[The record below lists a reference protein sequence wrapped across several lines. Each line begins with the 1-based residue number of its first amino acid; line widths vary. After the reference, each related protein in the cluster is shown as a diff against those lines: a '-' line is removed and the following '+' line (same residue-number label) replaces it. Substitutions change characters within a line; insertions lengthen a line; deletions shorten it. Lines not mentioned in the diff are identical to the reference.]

1 MKILDAKIIV
11 RSHNSS
17 EQMNLM
23 LKEESQ
29 THLTETAPGPSNNRL
44 ASIGAGIE
52 NLSMVVDRVSLS
64 QTKQVEYQSGYS
76 SEISSRSG
84 VRSEDTSETK
94 VFEQKEMLENLVG
107 GVIDRAVVVR
117 QLARG
122 ENISIDKGLATPK
135 STLEESFA
143 SSRLSGE
150 KIISLKRTDI
160 IFEEEQMTFASTGE
174 VITEDG
180 RRIEFSLDLS
190 MDRSFLSKTEQ
201 ESLIHT
207 WKEQVVLTDPLV
219 ISLDGSLPKLSDT
232 GFEFDLDNDGE
243 METVSFVSAGS
254 GFLAFDKNED
264 QKINNGSEL
273 FGPGTG
279 NGFEELAAWDGD
291 KNNWI
296 DENDAVFSKLSVWTK
311 DENGEDRLISLK
323 NAGIGA
329 ICLENAAT
337 HFDMVAQDNYLKGRL
352 KSSGI
357 FLFENGNVGSIQ
369 QIDLA
374 ARPIENEKKDSEL
387 KLAVNNPFSVA
398 SVSDR
403 SPILS
408 TPGPMVG
415 SLEGQPVQNPLEALV
430 EQIKALREE
439 MNLILGKK
447 PSSSGLGRFFSG
459 PGKKNGF
466 SPSNYQLY
474 QINPDSFFL
483 LSGRKIDMGQDRY
496 A

>member
-1 MKILDAKIIV
+1 
-11 RSHNSS
+11 
-17 EQMNLM
+17 MNLM

-29 THLTETAPGPSNNRL
+29 THLTETAPGSSNNRL
-44 ASIGAGIE
+44 ASIGAGIK
-52 NLSMVVDRVSLS
+52 NLPIVVVDRVSLS

-84 VRSEDTSETK
+84 VRSEDTGETK

-135 STLEESFA
+135 STLEESSA

-160 IFEEEQMTFASTGE
+160 CFEEEQMTFASTGE

-190 MDRSFLSKTEQ
+190 MDRAFLSKTEQ

-254 GFLAFDKNED
+254 GFLAFDKNGD

-323 NAGIGA
+323 DAGIGA
-329 ICLENAAT
+329 ISLENVAT
-337 HFDMVAQDNYLKGRL
+337 RFDMVARDNYLKGRL

-374 ARPIENEKKDSEL
+374 TRPIENEKKDSEL
-387 KLAVNNPFSVA
+387 NMAVNTPGSVS

-403 SPILS
+403 SLIFS
-408 TPGPMVG
+408 WGPMAGPEIG
-415 SLEGQPVQNPLEALV
+415 SGAGALDGQPAQDPLEGLV

-439 MNLILGKK
+439 MDIILGKK
-447 PSSSGLGRFFSG
+447 SAAHGLGLF
-459 PGKKNGF
+459 PGSRLEKDGF
-466 SPSNYQLY
+466 APSNYQLY
-474 QINPDSFFL
+474 RINPDSFLL
-483 LSGRKIDMGQDRY
+483 LSGRKIDMGQGRY